1 MSGYDI
7 GVEALHPFTGE
18 GARGSDDGAS
28 AASRSCSPESLRHAL
43 AGSIASQACITLRP
57 GIAIRATTP
66 ESGNDRQTLRPRLR
80 AQPRADPRGAART
93 FRQLPP
99 RARSGTRH
107 RPARGAF
114 RRGNALRSEE
124 HTSELQSLMRISY
137 AVFCL
142 KKKTTHNK
150 QHR

>member
-1 MSGYDI
+1 MATTEMYTYCHTLSLRVALPIVG
-7 GVEALHPFTGE
+7 GPSPVHGRRCPEADE
-18 GARGSDDGAS
+18 GAS

-80 AQPRADPRGAART
+80 AQPRADPR
-93 FRQLPP
+93 
-99 RARSGTRH
+99 
-107 RPARGAF
+107 
-114 RRGNALRSEE
+114 RSEE

-142 KKKTTHNK
+142 QKKTNNY
-150 QHR
+150 